1 MEKEE
6 INKIISEY
14 MALDKNKLEILL
26 PKFGWFDDRTTK
38 NKAKMQYHNS
48 WDWIIQAWHKVITE
62 IWDGKFEGDVSFRDV
77 AILEQAFSIHVSR
90 NAPLSAAKVVVKTI
104 RMVSS
109 NRKTIIKN

>member
-48 WDWIIQAWHKVITE
+48 WDWIVQAWHKVITE
-62 IWDGKFEGDVSFRDV
+62 IWDGKFEGVVSFSEV
-77 AILEQAFSIHVSR
+77 SILEQSFNIHVSR
-90 NAPLSAAKVVVKTI
+90 NAPLSAARVVVKAI
-104 RMVSS
+104 QWYQA
-109 NRKTIIKN
+109 IKK